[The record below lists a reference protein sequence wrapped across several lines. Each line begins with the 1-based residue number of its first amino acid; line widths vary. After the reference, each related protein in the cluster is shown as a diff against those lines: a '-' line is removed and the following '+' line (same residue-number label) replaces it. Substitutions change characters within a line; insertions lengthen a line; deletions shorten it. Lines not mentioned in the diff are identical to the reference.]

1 MADLPELQRRLLQ
14 RSRLLGFEPWSD
26 SPLRQTGDRSSSDS
40 DSSGDDIDCEE
51 QWDQRRYFSPFVS
64 WDWLPRKEVLT
75 TVPQILRQHKAL
87 IDKIKTM
94 IRKGN
99 DVERNLTSL
108 RRVVARKLRRETNRN
123 KRKQLQNR
131 MDELTRLITNLRDR
145 NTKVQTELNDFYS
158 KVASGQITSKREAYK
173 ILNSIYKGQVVPLNN
188 LANKAKILT
197 RKITNFIKKVVQG
210 IGGI

>member
-1 MADLPELQRRLLQ
+1 ERPVDYPVVEISSEESETSFPETM
-14 RSRLLGFEPWSD
+14 P
-26 SPLRQTGDRSSSDS
+26 
-40 DSSGDDIDCEE
+40 SGAA
-51 QWDQRRYFSPFVS
+51 
-64 WDWLPRKEVLT
+64 T
-75 TVPQILRQHKAL
+75 QILRQHKAL